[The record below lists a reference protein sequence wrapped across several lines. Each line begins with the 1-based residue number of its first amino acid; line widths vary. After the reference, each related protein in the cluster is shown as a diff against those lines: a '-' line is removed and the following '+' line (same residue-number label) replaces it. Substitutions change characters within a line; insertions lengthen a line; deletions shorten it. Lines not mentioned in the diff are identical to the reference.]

1 MTGLLPALSGC
12 NVIYGLGMLEMG
24 ITFDLAQLVL
34 DNEIAGMIK
43 TAVNG
48 IAVNDITLSIDM
60 IKENGQFHDYLAH
73 KATFDYMKTI
83 SSPKIM
89 NRQMRHQ
96 WEKNGEKDAYER
108 ARDEV
113 KSILKTHKPAPLSEE
128 VLKKVRGIVSDAE
141 EERGVK
147 S

>member
-1 MTGLLPALSGC
+1 
-12 NVIYGLGMLEMG
+12 MG

-34 DNEIAGMIK
+34 DDEIAGMIK

-73 KATFDYMKTI
+73 RSTFDHMRTI

-96 WEKNGEKDAYER
+96 WTKGGEKDAYER

-113 KSILKTHKPAPLSEE
+113 KHILKTHKPVPLSEE
-128 VLKKVRGIVSDAE
+128 VLKKVRSIVDGAE
-141 EERGVK
+141 EELGVK
-147 S
+147 P

>member
-1 MTGLLPALSGC
+1 
-12 NVIYGLGMLEMG
+12 MG

-34 DNEIAGMIK
+34 DDEIAGMIK

-73 KATFDYMKTI
+73 RSTFDHMRTI

-96 WEKNGEKDAYER
+96 WVKGGEKDAYER

-113 KSILKTHKPAPLSEE
+113 QNILKTHKPVPIADER
-128 VLKKVRGIVSDAE
+128 LKKVRSIIDGAE
-141 EERGVK
+141 EELGVK
-147 S
+147 KV

>member
-1 MTGLLPALSGC
+1 
-12 NVIYGLGMLEMG
+12 MG

-48 IAVNDITLSIDM
+48 IAVNDITLSIDL
-60 IKENGQFHDYLAH
+60 IKENGQFRDYLAH
-73 KATFDYMKTI
+73 RSTYDYMKTI
-83 SSPKIM
+83 SSPKLL

-96 WEKNGEKDAYER
+96 WTKGGEKDAYER

-113 KSILKTHKPAPLSEE
+113 KHILNTHQPVPISEE
-128 VLKKVRGIVSDAE
+128 RLKKVRKIVDDAE
-141 EERGVK
+141 EEMGVTNK
-147 S
+147 K